1 MDVIKMQ
8 IIDQFV
14 NDKCALYNGD
24 CVEIMNM
31 LPANSVGYSIFSPPY
46 SNLYAYSN
54 SERDIGNCRSDVE
67 FFTHFDFVIQGLM
80 RIMMPGRNVSVD
92 CMNLPAMKSRDG
104 YIGLKDFRGALIA
117 AFIKHGF
124 IYHSE
129 HVIWKDPLIEAT
141 RTKAIGLMHKQL
153 CKDSA
158 LSRAGLPQYLLTF
171 RKPGVN
177 TEPVAHEH
185 GLTEFI
191 GNDEPTDG
199 NLSHNRWRRYA
210 SPVWMDVRSS
220 RTLNYR
226 GGRDDED
233 ERHICPMALDIIER
247 GVELWSNPGDIVF
260 DPFSGIG
267 STAHCAIKAGRK
279 FAGSELKPSY
289 FNMAVNNLAELFNRK
304 LFLNLQTFAVIEC
317 HDGSIVANDQFQDVT
332 GDPIWEACA

>member
-1 MDVIKMQ
+1 MEIL
-8 IIDQFV
+8 DQFV

-24 CVEIMNM
+24 CVEVMNM
-31 LPANSVGYSIFSPPY
+31 LSPESVGYSIFSPPY

-54 SERDIGNCRSDVE
+54 SERDIGNCKSDAE
-67 FFTHFDFVIQGLM
+67 FFGHFDFVIEGLM
-80 RIMMPGRNVSVD
+80 RVLMTGRNVSVD

-177 TEPVAHEH
+177 KAPVAHEK

-191 GNDEPTDG
+191 GEDDPTDG
-199 NLSHNRWRRYA
+199 NPSHNRWRKYA
-210 SPVWMDVRSS
+210 SPVWMDIRSS

-247 GVELWSNPGDIVF
+247 GLELWSNPNDIVF

-267 STAHCAIKAGRK
+267 STAHCAIKAGRR
-279 FAGSELKPSY
+279 FVGTELKPSY
-289 FNMAVNNLAELFNRK
+289 FKMAQNNLAELFNRK
-304 LFLNLQTFAVIEC
+304 LMFSLTTFQVVEVFDDSLAG
-317 HDGSIVANDQFQDVT
+317 DTNYMDVT
-332 GDPIWEACA
+332 GNAAYEGML

>member
-1 MDVIKMQ
+1 
-8 IIDQFV
+8 
-14 NDKCALYNGD
+14 
-24 CVEIMNM
+24 
-31 LPANSVGYSIFSPPY
+31 
-46 SNLYAYSN
+46 
-54 SERDIGNCRSDVE
+54 
-67 FFTHFDFVIQGLM
+67 VIQGLM

-191 GNDEPTDG
+191 GDDEPTDG

-210 SPVWMDVRSS
+210 SPVWMDIRSS

-267 STAHCAIKAGRK
+267 STAYCAIKAGRK

-332 GDPIWEACA
+332 GDPIWEACS

>member
-1 MDVIKMQ
+1 
-8 IIDQFV
+8 
-14 NDKCALYNGD
+14 
-24 CVEIMNM
+24 
-31 LPANSVGYSIFSPPY
+31 
-46 SNLYAYSN
+46 
-54 SERDIGNCRSDVE
+54 
-67 FFTHFDFVIQGLM
+67 VIQGLM

>member
-1 MDVIKMQ
+1 MK

-14 NDKCALYNGD
+14 NDRCALYNGD
-24 CVEIMNM
+24 CVEVLNM
-31 LPANSVGYSIFSPPY
+31 LPADSVGYSIFSPPY

-54 SERDIGNCRSDVE
+54 SERDIGNCRSDAE
-67 FFTHFDFVIQGLM
+67 FFAHFDFVIQGLM
-80 RIMMPGRNVSVD
+80 RVMMPGRNVSVD

-117 AFIKHGF
+117 AFIRNGF
-124 IYHSE
+124 IFHSE

-177 TEPVAHEH
+177 PKPVAHEH

-191 GNDEPTDG
+191 GEDDPIDG
-199 NLSHNRWRRYA
+199 NPSHNRWRRYA
-210 SPVWMDVRSS
+210 SPVWMDIRSS
-220 RTLNYR
+220 HTLNYR

-233 ERHICPMALDIIER
+233 ERHICPMALDIIDR
-247 GVELWSNPGDIVF
+247 GIELWSNPGDIVA

-279 FAGSELKPSY
+279 FVGSELKPSY
-289 FNMAVNNLAELFNRK
+289 FKMATNNLSELFTSR
-304 LFLNLQTFAVIEC
+304 LWLNTDTYEVAR
-317 HDGSIVANDQFQDVT
+317 ANDAPGPQWQDVT
-332 GDPIWEACA
+332 GDSTWEAYAA

>member
-1 MDVIKMQ
+1 MDPKMNV
-8 IIDQFV
+8 IDQFV
-14 NDKCALYNGD
+14 RNSCALYNGD
-24 CVEIMNM
+24 CVEVMNM
-31 LPANSVGYSIFSPPY
+31 MPPDSVGYSIFSPPY

-54 SERDIGNCRSDVE
+54 SDRDIGNCRSDTE
-67 FFTHFDFVIQGLM
+67 FFEHFNFVIDGLM
-80 RIMMPGRNVSVD
+80 RITMPGRNVSVD

-104 YIGLKDFRGALIA
+104 YVGLKDFRGRLIE
-117 AFIKHGF
+117 AFIARGF

-177 TEPVAHEH
+177 VQPIAHEQ

-191 GNDEPTDG
+191 GEDEPTEG
-199 NLSHNRWRRYA
+199 NLSHNRWRKYA
-210 SPVWMDVRSS
+210 SPVWMDIRSS

-226 GGRDDED
+226 GGRDDDD

-247 GVELWSNPGDIVF
+247 GIELWSNPGDIVF

-267 STAHCAIKAGRK
+267 STAHCAIKAGRC
-279 FAGSELKPSY
+279 FVGSELKPSY
-289 FNMAVNNLAELFNRK
+289 FAMAVNNLAEITDRRLG
-304 LFLNLQTFAVIEC
+304 LNSDTFALSEFIGAVP
-317 HDGSIVANDQFQDVT
+317 DGYTEVT
-332 GDPIWEACA
+332 GDPIWEDAFACQP

>member
-1 MDVIKMQ
+1 MAV
-8 IIDQFV
+8 IDQHIV
-14 NDKCALYNGD
+14 KNCAIYNAD
-24 CVEIMNM
+24 CIEVMNL
-31 LPANSVGYSIFSPPY
+31 LPESSVGYSIFSPPY

-54 SERDIGNCRSDVE
+54 SDRDIGNCKSDEE
-67 FFTHFDFVIQGLM
+67 FFEHFNYVIDGLL
-80 RIMMPGRNVSVD
+80 RITMPGRNVSVD

-117 AFIKHGF
+117 AFIARGF

-171 RKPGVN
+171 RKPGEN
-177 TEPVAHEH
+177 KSPIAHEQ

-191 GNDEPTDG
+191 GEDDPIDG
-199 NLSHNRWRRYA
+199 NPSHNRWRRLA
-210 SPVWMDVRSS
+210 SPVWMDIRSS

-233 ERHICPMALDIIER
+233 ERHICPMALDIIDR
-247 GVELWSNPGDIVF
+247 GLQLWSNPGDVVF
-260 DPFSGIG
+260 DPFTGIG
-267 STAHCAIKAGRK
+267 STAHCAMIAGRK
-279 FAGSELKPSY
+279 FVGSELKGSY
-289 FNMAVNNLAELFNRK
+289 FKMAVNNLPARRLIFNES
-304 LFLNLQTFAVIEC
+304 TFQVTETYDPNATGV
-317 HDGSIVANDQFQDVT
+317 DVT
-332 GDPIWEACA
+332 GRPEFEALCKS

>member
-1 MDVIKMQ
+1 MK
-8 IIDQFV
+8 IIDQFITE
-14 NDKCALYNGD
+14 NCALYNAD
-24 CVEIMNM
+24 CIELMDAI
-31 LPANSVGYSIFSPPY
+31 ADGSVGYSIFSPPY
-46 SNLYAYSN
+46 SNLFAYSN
-54 SERDIGNCRSDVE
+54 SDRDVGNCKSDTE
-67 FFTHFDFVIQGLM
+67 FFDHFNFVIEGLL
-80 RIMMPGRNVSVD
+80 RITQPGRNVSVD

-104 YIGLKDFRGALIA
+104 YIGLKDFRGAIIA
-117 AFIKHGF
+117 AFIKAGF

-153 CKDSA
+153 CKDSI

-177 TEPVAHEH
+177 KAPIAHEQ

-191 GNDEPTDG
+191 GEDEPIDG
-199 NLSHNRWRRYA
+199 NLSHNRWRRLA
-210 SPVWMDVRSS
+210 SPVWMDIRST

-247 GVELWSNPGDIVF
+247 GIQLWSNPNDVVF

-267 STAHCAIKAGRK
+267 STAYCAIKASRK
-279 FAGSELKPSY
+279 FIGSELKSSY
-289 FNMAVNNLAELFNRK
+289 FKLAQWN
-304 LFLNLQTFAVIEC
+304 IESLKNKKIFI
-317 HDGSIVANDQFQDVT
+317 HLITLEIVECFDNSLVGDTDYQDVT
-332 GDPIWEACA
+332 DMYAAT